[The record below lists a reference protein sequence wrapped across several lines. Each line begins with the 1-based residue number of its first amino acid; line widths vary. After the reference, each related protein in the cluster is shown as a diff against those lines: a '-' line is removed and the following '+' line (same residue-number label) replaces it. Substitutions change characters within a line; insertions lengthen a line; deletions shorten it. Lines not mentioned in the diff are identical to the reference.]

1 MKCLLLAC
9 LITSVF
15 STRVVLMM
23 LTHSKRRPE
32 LTRSMR
38 DVYRMIDNMPSNIT
52 INAFY
57 FTKGCDNCTHTELD
71 DTLSTLRN
79 KYPFVNPI
87 EYTPPEPVKKD
98 TTTTQYF

>member
-1 MKCLLLAC
+1 
-9 LITSVF
+9 
-15 STRVVLMM
+15 
-23 LTHSKRRPE
+23 
-32 LTRSMR
+32 MR
-38 DVYRMIDNMPSNIT
+38 DVYRMIDNMPSSIT

-57 FTKGCDNCTHTELD
+57 MTKGCDNCTHTELD